1 MRHSSKRA
9 KSPTMLCSGNSG
21 KLQFRVINES
31 YCMHSLFSAFTCNMH
46 SLGTKQE
53 LCLEF
58 LKKHVVAHNL
68 SKGRYT

>member
-1 MRHSSKRA
+1 
-9 KSPTMLCSGNSG
+9 
-21 KLQFRVINES
+21 
-31 YCMHSLFSAFTCNMH
+31 MHSLFSAFTCNMH